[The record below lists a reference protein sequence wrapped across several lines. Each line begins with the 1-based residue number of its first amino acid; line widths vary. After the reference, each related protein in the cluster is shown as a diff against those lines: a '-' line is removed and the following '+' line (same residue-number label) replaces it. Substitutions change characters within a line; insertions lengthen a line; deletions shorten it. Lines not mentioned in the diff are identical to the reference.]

1 MRQNNDFR
9 SDEIIKKEIY
19 DNNIK
24 NNFDI
29 FFILD
34 DRTKVVNIWRSFGL
48 ICLQVNNYDY

>member
-9 SDEIIKKEIY
+9 SDEIIKKIY